1 MKPSVYCLGEEVLPR
16 LIVSVNHFLDTS
28 GKNFITTRMSRKRS
42 SLSIAISNLASTIP
56 PMSPGDH
63 CDHAPV
69 EEPKS
74 SCIIGV
80 DPSFSDGQVV
90 DTVDS
95 LFKQWSLTPDGYR
108 VRDSRIPSDPIR
120 LGSILDD
127 NARMAFI
134 AGFKA
139 ANR

>member
-1 MKPSVYCLGEEVLPR
+1 
-16 LIVSVNHFLDTS
+16 
-28 GKNFITTRMSRKRS
+28 MSRKRS

-63 CDHAPV
+63 CDHAPI
-69 EEPKS
+69 EEPK
-74 SCIIGV
+74 V
-80 DPSFSDGQVV
+80 FDPSLSSGLGNGT
-90 DTVDS
+90 DTVNVDS
-95 LFKQWSLTPDGYR
+95 LFNQWSLTPDGYR

-127 NARMAFI
+127 NAHMAFI

>member
-1 MKPSVYCLGEEVLPR
+1 
-16 LIVSVNHFLDTS
+16 
-28 GKNFITTRMSRKRS
+28 
-42 SLSIAISNLASTIP
+42 
-56 PMSPGDH
+56 MSPGDH

-69 EEPKS
+69 AEPK
-74 SCIIGV
+74 V
-80 DPSFSDGQVV
+80 FDPSLDKRVASQEEINVV
-90 DTVDS
+90 MTPFIADIASGKSKLLPVPPEVTEAVGTLQADA

>member
-1 MKPSVYCLGEEVLPR
+1 
-16 LIVSVNHFLDTS
+16 
-28 GKNFITTRMSRKRS
+28 
-42 SLSIAISNLASTIP
+42 
-56 PMSPGDH
+56 MSPGDH
-63 CDHAPV
+63 CDHV
-69 EEPKS
+69 EEPKVFDPS
-74 SCIIGV
+74 FSGEGGTTYLIGV
-80 DPSFSDGQVV
+80 DPSFSDGHVV

>member
-1 MKPSVYCLGEEVLPR
+1 MLPLHYLGEEVLPR
-16 LIVSVNHFLDTS
+16 LTVSVNPFLDTS

-63 CDHAPV
+63 CDHV
-69 EEPKS
+69 EESK
-74 SCIIGV
+74 V
-80 DPSFSDGQVV
+80 FDPSLSSGL
-90 DTVDS
+90 DTAMDTVNVDS

>member
-1 MKPSVYCLGEEVLPR
+1 
-16 LIVSVNHFLDTS
+16 
-28 GKNFITTRMSRKRS
+28 
-42 SLSIAISNLASTIP
+42 
-56 PMSPGDH
+56 MSPGDH
-63 CDHAPV
+63 CDHAPF
-69 EEPKS
+69 EKP
-74 SCIIGV
+74 
-80 DPSFSDGQVV
+80 DPSYIIEIDPWFDKQVALHGEINAVVNPFLGDTASGKSKLLPVPPEVTEAV
-90 DTVDS
+90 DALQVDA

>member
-1 MKPSVYCLGEEVLPR
+1 
-16 LIVSVNHFLDTS
+16 
-28 GKNFITTRMSRKRS
+28 
-42 SLSIAISNLASTIP
+42 
-56 PMSPGDH
+56 MSPGDH
-63 CDHAPV
+63 CDHVASQ
-69 EEPKS
+69 EE
-74 SCIIGV
+74 I
-80 DPSFSDGQVV
+80 DVV
-90 DTVDS
+90 VNPFLEDIVTGIATGIATDTVNVDS